1 MRPRRTHAGS
11 GIVRGGGH
19 RRASRGAAV
28 SGSRNAR
35 RPLPSKGR
43 PAFVKGILALDEMDP
58 GIRRDEEREAA
69 RRRVAP
75 HPTPSSRRPR
85 PAQDERA
92 GAHRKG
98 CWRSSKW
105 IRHSPGRGA
114 GKPLVAG
121 SRAAPDPV
129 VAASFV
135 RLRMREQD
143 PLKCWRSSEWVPTF
157 ARMANR
163 HRSPGA
169 GTFAGRRASGCGRL
183 GATQEK
189 TPGRVRRPGVRNT
202 GAGNRIRT
210 YDLRITNAPLYQ
222 LSYSGVS
229 RAV

>member
-19 RRASRGAAV
+19 RRAFRGAAV

-35 RPLPSKGR
+35 RPLPLKGGRHSSKGYSHSTKW
-43 PAFVKGILALDEMDP
+43 V
-58 GIRRDEEREAA
+58 
-69 RRRVAP
+69 RVFAGMRSGKPLVAGCAP

-92 GAHRKG
+92 GAHRNG

-105 IRHSPGRGA
+105 IRRSPGRGA

-143 PLKCWRSSEWVPTF
+143 PLKCWRSSEWVPTCGG
-157 ARMANR
+157 MASR
-163 HRSPGA
+163 HRSPARERSQDVEHPGA
-169 GTFAGRRASGCGRL
+169 EGWALPKKKRRGEFVAPAL
-183 GATQEK
+183 ATLVPEIGFEP
-189 TPGRVRRPGVRNT
+189 TTYALRMRRST
-202 GAGNRIRT
+202 
-210 YDLRITNAPLYQ
+210 
-222 LSYSGVS
+222 S
-229 RAV
+229 

>member
-19 RRASRGAAV
+19 RRAFRGAAV

-35 RPLPSKGR
+35 RPLPLKGGRHSSKGYSHSTKW
-43 PAFVKGILALDEMDP
+43 V
-58 GIRRDEEREAA
+58 
-69 RRRVAP
+69 RVFAGMRSGKPLVAGCAP

-92 GAHRKG
+92 GAHRNG

-105 IRHSPGRGA
+105 IRRSPGRGA

-143 PLKCWRSSEWVPTF
+143 PLKCWRSSEWVPTCGG
-157 ARMANR
+157 MASR
-163 HRSPGA
+163 QRSPGA
-169 GTFAGRRASGCGRL
+169 GTFAGRRASRCGRL
-183 GATQEK
+183 GAAQEK
-189 TPGRVRRPGVRNT
+189 RRGEFVAPAFATLVPEIGFEPT
-202 GAGNRIRT
+202 T
-210 YDLRITNAPLYQ
+210 YALRMRRST
-222 LSYSGVS
+222 S
-229 RAV
+229 